1 MRYDILCTDCR
12 CLLQLKVIKIYLHI
26 IVNRKS
32 EKTFDCQR
40 CRVFSNSRQAF
51 NISEPTSSVIKED
64 WADKC
69 SSTRA
74 RWFVNF
80 HCIILR
86 TRLCSPSATNM
97 QVSYL
102 LTISREII
110 YVVKP
115 TDSACSVFI
124 RVCTPTYR
132 HVITF
137 SVEAFFYSANISRFH
152 SILIYFS
159 IIVVVVY
166 CDFLYIHTYIFTCLY
181 TFSYIYFYRLIRW

>member
-1 MRYDILCTDCR
+1 MKRPLIVSDVACSPIPVKHLTFLNQR
-12 CLLQLKVIKIYLHI
+12 HQLSKKI
-26 IVNRKS
+26 
-32 EKTFDCQR
+32 
-40 CRVFSNSRQAF
+40 
-51 NISEPTSSVIKED
+51 EPTNAHQHEQDDLWI
-64 WADKC
+64 
-69 SSTRA
+69 
-74 RWFVNF
+74 FY
-80 HCIILR
+80 CIILR

-166 CDFLYIHTYIFTCLY
+166 CDFLYIHTYIFTCLSILFR
-181 TFSYIYFYRLIRW
+181 TIIFIDLFGDNCFDGHENSYYFLTLH